1 VGRTVDKVGMIR
13 DMDLEESLD
22 TATSFVVRLS
32 HHDPQAWE
40 DFAVHYSR
48 MMRRWMK
55 PWKIPVDEVEDI
67 LQDTYLRILGNVH
80 RFRHRGPGTFRAW
93 LKKVSRSCWLKVV
106 QQSAFGKHT
115 SLDVEASLS
124 EETMLSI
131 DREIDLLIEKE
142 YFQYALECT
151 RRRVN
156 SQLWD
161 AYRLTAIEGRS
172 GQEAAGILSVSVDV
186 IYKSRSRFQ
195 ERLAEALQEL
205 ASERS
210 SV

>member
-1 VGRTVDKVGMIR
+1 MKK
-13 DMDLEESLD
+13 DMDSQESLD

-32 HHDPQAWE
+32 QHDPQAWE

-55 PWKIPVDEVEDI
+55 PWRIPLDEVEDI
-67 LQDTYLRILGNVH
+67 LQDTYLRVLGNVH

-106 QQSAFGKHT
+106 QQSAFGKFS

-124 EETMLSI
+124 EETLLSI
-131 DREIDLLIEKE
+131 DREIDFLIERE
-142 YFQYALECT
+142 YFQYALERT
-151 RRRVN
+151 RRRV
-156 SQLWD
+156 STHIWD

-195 ERLAEALQEL
+195 ERLASELDEL
-205 ASERS
+205 ASEWS

>member
-1 VGRTVDKVGMIR
+1 MKA
-13 DMDLEESLD
+13 MDSEGSLD

-32 HHDPQAWE
+32 QHDPHAWE

-55 PWKIPVDEVEDI
+55 PWKIPCDEVEDV

-106 QQSAFGKHT
+106 QQSAFGKYG

-124 EETMLSI
+124 EDTMLSI

-151 RRRVN
+151 RRRV
-156 SQLWD
+156 SPQLWD

-172 GQEAAGILSVSVDV
+172 GEEAAGLLFVSLDV

-205 ASERS
+205 ASEQS